1 MSICCGRLVGALLLS
16 LPLWAQAALPLTPF
30 EQAPTRPLPHST
42 QISSYLHLLAHQ
54 SRLATVTA
62 LGTSAGGRP
71 VEALLVSED
80 PAFLQSGKP
89 DGDRL
94 TVMLLGSQH
103 GNEPSG
109 TEVLQII
116 ARRVLDGELTPLL
129 QKMNFVIVALAN
141 PDGRDLN
148 RRLNAKDEN
157 PNLDFIAVESPE
169 TRIYID
175 ALARFQP
182 DVVMDLHETWNDKW
196 PMTPRE
202 GFLTTTDAQ
211 FEVGNNP
218 NLDAQ
223 LSQYANHAF
232 LPALIEAVQAQGIPS
247 QRYNEIYSLHDPVR
261 RGGLSLSNF
270 RNYAAMQGSLT
281 VLFENR
287 HDGAGTFPTP
297 ENIAERVRKQRI
309 SVEEALALVARDDS
323 QIRHLSREARF
334 RWRGVEGDDK
344 FVMQYAFA
352 PNPTEPTTAVTLADR
367 TGKRV
372 VKTFRREDYVALQ
385 GTGAIPEGYVIRAQT
400 NRFREWLDRHH
411 IDYQVVSQPEKVELT
426 QQRVA
431 SMKIGAQTKPGTRD
445 WLDVTLDEKVVQTN
459 LQPGDLLI
467 STEQPQG
474 ALISIMLDPRSANS
488 LYQEPTWRALLM
500 SNPLPTAPLLA
511 DSADLAKREAAKG
524 NKARLAK
531 DNKAAKPSQPAG

>member
-1 MSICCGRLVGALLLS
+1 MSIRCGRIVGALLLS
-16 LPLWAQAALPLTPF
+16 LPAWAQAAVPLTPF
-30 EQAPTRPLPHST
+30 EQAPTRPLPHSA
-42 QISSYLHLLAHQ
+42 QISSYLHTLAQH
-54 SRLATVTA
+54 SPLATVTR

-71 VEALLVSED
+71 VEALLVSRD
-80 PAFLQSGKP
+80 AQFLQQGEP
-89 DGDRL
+89 QADRL

-109 TEVLQII
+109 TEVLQIV

-129 QKMNFVIVALAN
+129 QQMNFVIVALAN

-218 NLDAQ
+218 NLDAE
-223 LSQYANHAF
+223 LSQYANQHF
-232 LPALIEAVQAQGIPS
+232 LPALIQAVEAQGIPS
-247 QRYNEIYSLHDPVR
+247 QRYNEIYSLRDPVR

-287 HDGAGTFPTP
+287 HDGKGQFPTP

-309 SVEEALALVARDDS
+309 SVEAALALVAGDDS
-323 QIRHLSREARF
+323 RIRHLSRDARF

-352 PNPTEPTTAVTLADR
+352 PNPTEPTTSVTLADR
-367 TGKRV
+367 SGKKV
-372 VKTFRREDYVALQ
+372 VKTFRREDYIALQ
-385 GTGAIPEGYVIRAQT
+385 GTGEIPDGFVIRSQT
-400 NRFREWLDRHH
+400 RRFREWLDDHH
-411 IDYQVVSQPEKVELT
+411 IDYQVVQQQQRVELS

-431 SMKIGAQTKPGTRD
+431 SLQIGARTKPGTRD
-445 WLDVTLDEKVVQTN
+445 WLDVTLDQKVVQTE
-459 LQPGDLLI
+459 LKAGDLLV

-474 ALISIMLDPRSANS
+474 ALIAIMLDPRSANS
-488 LYQEPTWRALLM
+488 LYQEPAWRGLLM

-511 DSADLAKREAAKG
+511 DAADLAKREAGKTT
-524 NKARLAK
+524 KSRLANEHK
-531 DNKAAKPSQPAG
+531 PAKPVTPAG